1 MANFVQRT
9 EAPTTDNKYY
19 YANNPFYQSGYGLP
33 NCTCYA
39 WGRFY
44 ELSGV
49 YPSLSTGDAENWYGN
64 TGDGYNRGSTPKLGA
79 VICWRRGATG
89 DDSDGAGHVAIVEQI
104 NNDGSIVISESGWN
118 AYLWQR
124 STRDN
129 SNGNW
134 GQNSAYTFQGF
145 IYNPVNF
152 SEGSAEVPVSKKIWD
167 YLLAKIGNPYGVA
180 GVMGN
185 LEAESNLCPYRLQGD
200 FTDGYTTSID
210 YTARVDSGAVSRY
223 DFVNNGPNGG
233 GYGLA
238 QWTFYTLKEG
248 LYDLWKS
255 GGYSSIGDLY
265 LHLDFLWQTLNT
277 SEFSGVLNVLKNAT
291 SIREASDKFL
301 HDFERPADQSTTM
314 EEKRCAMGTAWY
326 NKYINTDPS
335 DPDDP
340 VTPPWNPST
349 NKRNLPLWLLLMA
362 TKRKCI

>member
-1 MANFVQRT
+1 MANFVRRT
-9 EAPTTDNKYY
+9 SAPTTDNAYY

-44 ELSGV
+44 ELSGS
-49 YPSLSTGDAENWYGN
+49 YPSLSLGDAENWYGN
-64 TGDGYNRGSTPKLGA
+64 TGDGYSRGSTPKLGA

-89 DDSDGAGHVAIVEQI
+89 DDSDGAGHVAIVEKI
-104 NNDGSIVISESGWN
+104 NDDGSIVTSNSAYGSTLFYEQTLN
-118 AYLWQR
+118 APNY
-124 STRDN
+124 SF
-129 SNGNW
+129 S
-134 GQNSAYTFQGF
+134 SAYTFQGF
-145 IYNPVNF
+145 IYNPVDF
-152 SEGSAEVPVSKKIWD
+152 STGGSTEVPVSKKIWD

-265 LHLDFLWQTLNT
+265 LHLDFLWETLNT
-277 SEFSGVLNVLKNAT
+277 GEFSGVLNVLKNTT

-326 NKYINTDPS
+326 NKYINTEPGE
-335 DPDDP
+335 P
-340 VTPPWNPST
+340 VKPPWTPT
-349 NKRNLPLWLLLMA
+349 NKRRLPLLLMVMA
-362 TKRKCI
+362 TRRRR